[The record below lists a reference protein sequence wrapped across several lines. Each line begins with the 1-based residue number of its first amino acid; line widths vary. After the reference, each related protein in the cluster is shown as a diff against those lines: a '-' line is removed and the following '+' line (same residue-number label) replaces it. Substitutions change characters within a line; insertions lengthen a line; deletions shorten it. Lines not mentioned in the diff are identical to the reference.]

1 MLSNPDNASAEDAA
15 GTSNG
20 QLPSTEQRDPAYFSY
35 YAMLQHQ
42 VRVLQK
48 GWCHL
53 SDYFIR
59 SDAFENMFNSKT
71 CFKTRSGRQ
80 RIVRPS
86 S

>member
-42 VRVLQK
+42 VRVLQM
-48 GWCHL
+48 G
-53 SDYFIR
+53 
-59 SDAFENMFNSKT
+59 
-71 CFKTRSGRQ
+71 
-80 RIVRPS
+80 
-86 S
+86 